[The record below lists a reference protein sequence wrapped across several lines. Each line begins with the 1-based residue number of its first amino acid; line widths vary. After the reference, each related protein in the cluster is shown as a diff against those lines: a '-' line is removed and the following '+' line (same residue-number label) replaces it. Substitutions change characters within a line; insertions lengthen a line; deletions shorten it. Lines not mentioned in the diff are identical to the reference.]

1 VVDEI
6 RNLFSSQA
14 LELVGSQ
21 MAASLGVPANPP
33 HGTTAVDLLKAA
45 GQALMRA
52 KREGGNRVAIFVEE
66 KMVLKSNYHSRASLE
81 RLSKLSAARNRTEAS
96 MLRESLDDLVEKYR
110 NQI

>member
-33 HGTTAVDLLKAA
+33 HGTTAVDLLR
-45 GQALMRA
+45 QRA
-52 KREGGNRVAIFVEE
+52 KP
-66 KMVLKSNYHSRASLE
+66 
-81 RLSKLSAARNRTEAS
+81 
-96 MLRESLDDLVEKYR
+96 
-110 NQI
+110 